1 MKKERQAMRRHRREN
16 QILKG
21 LIRAA
26 VAVAVCIAGL
36 ILFFVFVWWREQGA
50 EPTTDEE
57 VAALMQRQQA
67 ELLVIE
73 TPEPAT
79 EGSIRVY
86 DYDGCCIYAYYGEIK
101 INSDGRD
108 GKQIDIECAGYL
120 EGYQQHGVHESE
132 VRE

>member
-79 EGSIRVY
+79 EGSITIYTPDSAVY
-86 DYDGCCIYAYYGEIK
+86 GYFGSIDII
-101 INSDGRD
+101 SDGGD
-108 GKQIDIECAGYL
+108 GSQINIVLTGWLVGETHTK
-120 EGYQQHGVHESE
+120 EESE
-132 VRE
+132 AGNE